1 LCRRRPCVYACGM
14 FGCVRGVLAC
24 ALHGRLCGAVQAD
37 GTSPTAEGCKEFFG
51 ALNYVCGGYPS
62 SVAAGAAVG
71 PLSTHP
77 NATYAQQVMPR
88 GS

>member
-1 LCRRRPCVYACGM
+1 M
-14 FGCVRGVLAC
+14 FGCVRGVLAY
-24 ALHGRLCGAVQAD
+24 ALHGRLCGTVQAD
-37 GTSPTAEGCKEFFG
+37 GTSPTAEACKEFFG